1 MMESVN
7 MDTPG
12 IDDEK
17 PDTSH
22 KSIDSV
28 QDLAYQQKL
37 ARRVLFKLDT
47 R

>member
-1 MMESVN
+1 
-7 MDTPG
+7 MDTAG

-22 KSIDSV
+22 KPIDSV

-37 ARRVLFKLDT
+37 TQRVLFKLDT

>member
-1 MMESVN
+1 
-7 MDTPG
+7 MDTVEIG
-12 IDDEK
+12 DEK
-17 PDTSH
+17 PDTSN

-37 ARRVLFKLDT
+37 TRRVLLKLDT